1 MSSSLFGTSPMQS
14 QVPSTTPQIPNLTQ
28 DQITMLRNMY
38 NGLTGTQD
46 PMSML
51 KSQMNQNPIIKQ
63 TYDQIMS
70 AGGDPKK
77 AFMNEALNQG
87 YNQLGIGQFISQ
99 LKSQM
104 KIM

>member
-1 MSSSLFGTSPMQS
+1 
-14 QVPSTTPQIPNLTQ
+14 
-28 DQITMLRNMY
+28 
-38 NGLTGTQD
+38 
-46 PMSML
+46 
-51 KSQMNQNPIIKQ
+51 MNQNPIIKQ

-77 AFMNEALNQG
+77 AFMNAALNQG
-87 YNQLGIGQFISQ
+87 YNQLGIGQFINQ